1 MELFGTFD
9 VKIDNKGRILL
20 PSNLRKQIY
29 DYLPE
34 GFILK
39 KNVFESCIDVYP
51 MPVWRKIMEKINE
64 LNKYIRKNNDFIRL
78 FMSGVR
84 MVEVDDAGRLLIPK
98 DLLVWCNIEHDVVLV
113 SLVDKIEIWNK
124 AHYESYIQERQKDFN
139 QIAEEVM
146 GQIKIN
152 H

>member
-20 PSNLRKQIY
+20 PSSLRKQIH

-39 KNVFESCIDVYP
+39 KNVFENCIDVYP

-64 LNKYIRKNNDFIRL
+64 LNKYVRINNDFIRL

-113 SLVDKIEIWNK
+113 SLIDKFEIWNK
-124 AHYESYIQERQKDFN
+124 THYESYIQERQKDFN
-139 QIAEEVM
+139 QIAEKVM

-152 H
+152 Y